1 MPRGLA
7 TDDNKRKIKICL
19 LGDTGAGKT
28 ALLNRLIY
36 GTFHP
41 PDPSIA
47 TDYRVLNTWVEDTKE
62 TVHVEVWEFPGNI
75 LSAQRNVHLMSTFF
89 HAAVICYSIEDVH
102 NLESLTSV
110 WKPALDASLHDRP
123 LFVLGLKKDLRPTFP
138 ELGLAFLPATERV
151 TSQHGFDAATITRAN
166 GYAECSAK
174 TGENCF
180 EAWEGIV
187 SFVVSNLVE
196 TERELSR
203 NKSAIFREKVKDS
216 AKETAKD
223 AGRAVNRVF
232 SWIPKLS
239 QKKMKDAT
247 AGEAGKRRSTV
258 SESALDRRSPR

>member
-1 MPRGLA
+1 
-7 TDDNKRKIKICL
+7 
-19 LGDTGAGKT
+19 
-28 ALLNRLIY
+28 
-36 GTFHP
+36 
-41 PDPSIA
+41 
-47 TDYRVLNTWVEDTKE
+47 
-62 TVHVEVWEFPGNI
+62 
-75 LSAQRNVHLMSTFF
+75 MSTFF

-102 NLESLTSV
+102 NLESLASV

-123 LFVLGLKKDLRPTFP
+123 FFVLGLKKDLRPTFP

-151 TSQHGFDAATITRAN
+151 TSQHGFDAATITRAS

-187 SFVVSNLVE
+187 SFVVSNLAE

-203 NKSAIFREKVKDS
+203 NKSAIYRGKVKDG

-239 QKKMKDAT
+239 QKMKDANT
-247 AGEAGKRRSTV
+247 KESGKRRSAV
-258 SESALDRRSPR
+258 FESAADRRSSR